1 MYEQILNCDAFNILG
16 QLAEML
22 SQPKAI
28 VDEYDTFSN
37 MKLAA
42 EVILVLCEMPNCE
55 ERIDLIKVFM
65 QLDILPVSR
74 FFSSNYERQS
84 I

>member
-1 MYEQILNCDAFNILG
+1 
-16 QLAEML
+16 ML

-42 EVILVLCEMPNCE
+42 DVILVLSEMPNCE
-55 ERIDLIKVFM
+55 ERIGLIKVFM

-74 FFSSNYERQS
+74 FFFQVITNAKVFESERMYRYVRIFFS
-84 I
+84 F